1 MKKIAWL
8 LVLVL
13 AVSMTFVAC
22 GGENNEPVKD
32 DKVVTDDKAGTE
44 VKTETETPAATADWV
59 KAGNYS
65 YKLLETKIEEGYKL
79 GGITM
84 GEEAGQIYVWIKF
97 VCKNEGMSKSTF
109 SSLFADAK
117 LVSPDGKEYGD
128 EVITDGV
135 LNDTDFTAGKESI
148 GEWYFK
154 VPGDSSLSVSGWK
167 LTMKTPDILSD
178 DMVTI
183 DIP

>member
-22 GGENNEPVKD
+22 GGDSKEPVKD
-32 DKVVTDDKAGTE
+32 DKVVTDGKTETE

-59 KAGNYS
+59 KAGDYS
-65 YKLLETKIEEGYKL
+65 YKLLEKKIETGYKL

-84 GEEAGQIYVWIKF
+84 GEEAGQVYVWTKF
-97 VCKNEGMSKSTF
+97 SCKNDGKDKSTF

-117 LVSPDGKEYGD
+117 IVAPDGKSYSA
-128 EVITDGV
+128 EVLADGV
-135 LNDTDFTAGKESI
+135 LNDTEFESGKEST

-154 VPGDSSLSVSGWK
+154 VPGDTSLSVSGWK
-167 LTMKTPDILSD
+167 LTMKTPDILKD
-178 DMVTI
+178 EMVTI